1 LSSQRGS
8 DRRSEKRRTVNKLK
22 TIEEL
27 RNRSFYETGA
37 RERAKYLL
45 DEGSFH
51 ELAGPNLGLTSP
63 HLPVLGEA
71 ISFDDGVVTAAGT
84 INTRPVFVISQEGR
98 FIGGAV
104 GEAGGAK
111 IVGAFKLALDLYD
124 RINVKYPGKIEKLPA
139 IVYSF
144 ETGGVRLHEANAG
157 LLAHA
162 EIMEQI
168 QKCRGKVPV
177 FSLVGSKVGCFGG
190 MGFVCVAADALI
202 MSSPG
207 RLGLTGP
214 EVIEQE
220 MGKSEFDSSDRA
232 LIYRTTGGRHKYI
245 MRDCAFLVED
255 SIAAFRRQ
263 LADLLTKPYEELAK
277 YRVIGNYDLVQK
289 QLALVKLVAEMKPK
303 DSSDLWAHFGN
314 TDTAR
319 IPEMETDEFLK
330 SAVRAR
336 PEAL

>member
-1 LSSQRGS
+1 MAAN
-8 DRRSEKRRTVNKLK
+8 KKTV
-22 TIEEL
+22 EEL
-27 RNRSFYETGA
+27 RSRSFYESGA

-45 DEGSFH
+45 DEGSFR

-71 ISFDDGVVTAAGT
+71 VSFDDGVVTAVGA
-84 INTRPVFVISQEGR
+84 INSRPVFVISQEGR

-111 IVGAFKLALDLYD
+111 IVGVFKLALDLYD
-124 RINVKYPGKIEKLPA
+124 KANAKYSGKTEKLPA

-144 ETGGVRLHEANAG
+144 ETGGVRLHESNAG

-162 EIMEQI
+162 EIMEWI

-190 MGFVCVAADALI
+190 MGFVCVAADVVI
-202 MSSPG
+202 MSSLG
-207 RLGLTGP
+207 RIGLTGP

-232 LIYRTTGGRHKYI
+232 LVYRTTGGRHKYI
-245 MRDCAFLVED
+245 MKDCAFLVED
-255 SIAAFRRQ
+255 SIAAFRGQ
-263 LADLLTKPYEELAK
+263 LADLLKKPYEELAG
-277 YRVIGNYDLVQK
+277 YRVIGNCDLAER
-289 QLALVKLVAEMKPK
+289 QLALVKIVAEMKPK
-303 DSSDLWAHFGN
+303 DSRDLWGYFGN
-314 TDTAR
+314 RDTAR
-319 IPEMETDEFLK
+319 IPEMETAEFLQ
-330 SAVRAR
+330 SAVRAKL
-336 PEAL
+336 EA

>member
-1 LSSQRGS
+1 M
-8 DRRSEKRRTVNKLK
+8 KP
-22 TIEEL
+22 IEEL
-27 RNRSFYETGA
+27 RNRSFYEAGA

-71 ISFDDGVVTAAGT
+71 VSFDDGVTTAVGT
-84 INTRPVFVISQEGR
+84 INSRPVFVISQEGR

-104 GEAGGAK
+104 GEMGGAK
-111 IVGAFKLALDLYD
+111 IAAIFKLALDLYEKAD
-124 RINVKYPGKIEKLPA
+124 RKNPGQTRKLPA

-162 EIMEQI
+162 EIMEWI
-168 QKCRGKVPV
+168 QNCRGKVPM

-190 MGFVCVAADALI
+190 MGFVCVAADVVI
-202 MSSPG
+202 MSSLG

-220 MGKSEFDSSDRA
+220 MGKAEFDSSDRA
-232 LIYRTTGGRHKYI
+232 LVYRTTGGKHKYL
-245 MRDCAFLVED
+245 MKDCAFLVDD

-263 LADLLTKPYEELAK
+263 LADLLEKPYGELAK
-277 YRVIGNYDLVQK
+277 YRVIGSLGLVER
-289 QLALVKLVAEMKPK
+289 QLEMVALVAEMKPK
-303 DSSDLWAHFGN
+303 DARDLWAYFGN
-314 TDTAR
+314 READR
-319 IPEMETDEFLK
+319 IAEMETAEFLQ
-330 SAVRAR
+330 SAVRAGV
-336 PEAL
+336 

>member
-1 LSSQRGS
+1 MKTFDEIRG
-8 DRRSEKRRTVNKLK
+8 
-22 TIEEL
+22 
-27 RNRSFYETGA
+27 RSFYEAGA

-45 DEGSFH
+45 DEGSFR
-51 ELAGPNLGLTSP
+51 ELAPPNLGLTSP

-71 ISFDDGVVTAAGT
+71 VSFDDGAITAVGT
-84 INTRPVFVISQEGR
+84 INSRPVFVISQEGR

-104 GEAGGAK
+104 GEVGGAK
-111 IVGAFKLALDLYD
+111 IAGVFKLALDLYD
-124 RINVKYPGKIEKLPA
+124 KASAKYPGGETQKLPA
-139 IVYSF
+139 VVYSF

-162 EIMEQI
+162 EIMEWI

-190 MGFVCVAADALI
+190 MGFICVATDAVI
-202 MSSPG
+202 MSSLG
-207 RLGLTGP
+207 RIGLTGP

-232 LIYRTTGGRHKYI
+232 LVYRTTGGRHKYL
-245 MRDCAFLVED
+245 MKDCAFLVED
-255 SIAAFRRQ
+255 SIAAFRGQ
-263 LADLLTKPYEELAK
+263 LAELLKKPYEELSQ
-277 YRVIGNYDLVQK
+277 YRVIGSSDLVEK

-303 DSSDLWAHFGN
+303 DSRDLWAYFGN
-314 TDTAR
+314 REPNR
-319 IPEMETDEFLK
+319 IPEMETEEFLQ

-336 PEAL
+336 TEA

>member
-1 LSSQRGS
+1 M
-8 DRRSEKRRTVNKLK
+8 K

-27 RNRSFYETGA
+27 RSRSFYESGA

-45 DEGSFH
+45 DEGSFY

-71 ISFDDGVVTAAGT
+71 VSFDDGVVTAAGK
-84 INTRPVFVISQEGR
+84 INSRTVFVISQEGR

-104 GEAGGAK
+104 GEMGGAK
-111 IVGAFKLALDLYD
+111 IACVFKLALDLYEK
-124 RINVKYPGKIEKLPA
+124 VKDSGKPEKLPA

-162 EIMEQI
+162 EIMEWI

-190 MGFVCVAADALI
+190 MGFVCVAADVVI
-202 MSSPG
+202 MSSLG

-232 LIYRTTGGRHKYI
+232 LVYRTTGGRHKYI

-255 SIAAFRRQ
+255 SIAAFREQ
-263 LADLLTKPYEELAK
+263 LAGLLAKPYTELVK
-277 YRVIGNYDLVQK
+277 YRVIGNYDLVER
-289 QLALVKLVAEMKPK
+289 QLALVKLVAELKPK
-303 DSSDLWAHFGN
+303 DSRDIWESFGN
-314 TDTAR
+314 RDTAR
-319 IPEMETDEFLK
+319 IPEMETAEFLQ
-330 SAVRAR
+330 SAVRLQTGA
-336 PEAL
+336 

>member
-1 LSSQRGS
+1 M
-8 DRRSEKRRTVNKLK
+8 K

-27 RNRSFYETGA
+27 RGRSFYESGA

-45 DEGSFH
+45 DEGTFR

-71 ISFDDGVVTAAGT
+71 VSFDDGVVTAVGT
-84 INTRPVFVISQEGR
+84 INSRPVFVISQEGR

-104 GEAGGAK
+104 GEVGGAK
-111 IVGAFKLALDLYD
+111 IVGIFKLALELYE
-124 RINVKYPGKIEKLPA
+124 KAKGSGKTEKLPA

-144 ETGGVRLHEANAG
+144 ETGGVRLHESNAG

-162 EIMEQI
+162 EIMEWI
-168 QKCRGKVPV
+168 QKCRGKVPM

-190 MGFVCVAADALI
+190 MGFVCVAADAVI
-202 MSSPG
+202 MSSLG

-232 LIYRTTGGRHKYI
+232 LVYRTTGGRHKFI
-245 MRDCAFLVED
+245 MNDSAFLVED
-255 SIAAFRRQ
+255 SIAAFREQ
-263 LADLLTKPYEELAK
+263 LADLLKKPYSELAK
-277 YRVIGNYDLVQK
+277 YRVIGNYDLVQR

-303 DSSDLWAHFGN
+303 DSRDLWAYFGN
-314 TDTAR
+314 RDAAR
-319 IPEMETDEFLK
+319 IPEMETAEFLQ
-330 SAVRAR
+330 SAVRAKV
-336 PEAL
+336 EA